1 MSTESIGISTDTRS
15 FAKRPKFRARLR
27 GIAVY
32 LLLFA
37 GALLTVAPL
46 VLSALT
52 AVKTPEQ
59 FATGSPLALPNPVTG
74 VNFTTVLS
82 EGLGRAV
89 LVTALMT
96 AFITGGQLITSILA
110 AYAFARTEFPGRDI
124 LFWIYLGTMM
134 VPSMVTLIPL
144 YLMFAKLGR
153 LNTFWAL
160 ILPFVFAS
168 PYAIFLLRQYFRS
181 IPEELLGAARLDGA
195 NTLDIL
201 VHVMVPMS
209 RPILATLTLI
219 TVVTQW
225 NSFMWPLVAS
235 SGETWQVLTVSTATL
250 QTRYNAQW
258 TLVMAATTLAIVP
271 LVLLFVAFQR
281 QVLRSITTTGL
292 K

>member
-1 MSTESIGISTDTRS
+1 MSTDSIGTSTRTGS
-15 FAKRPKFRARLR
+15 FGNRALLR
-27 GIAVY
+27 GAAVY
-32 LLLFA
+32 LLLLV

-46 VLSALT
+46 VLSAMT
-52 AVKTPEQ
+52 ALKTPGQ

-74 VNFTTVLS
+74 TNFTTVLS

-110 AYAFARTEFPGRDI
+110 AYAFARTEFPGRDL
-124 LFWIYLGTMM
+124 LFWIYLATMM

-144 YLMFAKLGR
+144 YLMFAKLGW

-181 IPEELLGAARLDGA
+181 IPGELLGAARLDGA

-209 RPILATLTLI
+209 RPILATLALI

-225 NSFMWPLVAS
+225 NSFMWPLVAA
-235 SGETWQVLTVSTATL
+235 SGDTWQVLTVSTATL
-250 QTRYNAQW
+250 QTRYSARW

-271 LVLLFVAFQR
+271 LVLLFVVFQR
-281 QVLRSITTTGL
+281 QVLRSITSTGL